1 MTTKAMTDLARAQ
14 EIKHKT
20 AIAIREF
27 LDAAAVEI
35 DKMGTTIEGCEESD
49 ILELVTADDE

>member
-1 MTTKAMTDLARAQ
+1 MTTKAMTEIARAQ
-14 EIKHKT
+14 EIKYKM

-49 ILELVTADDE
+49 ILALVTADDE